1 VKKQFDQFVKNWGYH
16 MYKQRQTREARND
29 LKNLTAYM
37 MYTLKNV
44 QTAISF
50 MKRYKKEIANLLLF
64 PYAYRDIGYTYQGYA
79 IRMKPFSTY
88 NIFYVVDETTHQI
101 TILRIL
107 KNRQDW
113 KYIMYGAEDFSI

>member
-1 VKKQFDQFVKNWGYH
+1 
-16 MYKQRQTREARND
+16 MYKMRQTGEARND
-29 LKNLTAYM
+29 LKNLTVYM
-37 MYTLKNV
+37 IYTLRNV
-44 QTAISF
+44 QAAINF
-50 MKRYKKEIANLLLF
+50 MKRYKKEISNLIMF

-79 IRMKPFSTY
+79 IRLKPFSTY

-113 KYIMYGAEDFSI
+113 KCIMNNVQDYSFPN